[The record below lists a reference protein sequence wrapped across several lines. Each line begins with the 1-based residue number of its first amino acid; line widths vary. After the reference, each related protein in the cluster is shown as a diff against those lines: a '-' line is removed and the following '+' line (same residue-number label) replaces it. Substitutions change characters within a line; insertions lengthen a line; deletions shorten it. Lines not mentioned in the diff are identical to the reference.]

1 MDYHAWPRRTNS
13 ECCLSASCF
22 DAAKDEETRAD
33 LFKQSGIHWSEL
45 LHLLYFDIVQCVM
58 VDAMYNLFLGLIK
71 EHLTSILGIGSLRIQ
86 EDPVLSRKFSEA
98 PIIFTEN
105 VRKSVGKLKK
115 WLEAPAG
122 KVFSTEH
129 ELAIKKLK
137 TVHAKALHF
146 ACNELG
152 CDLPDPNS
160 KGNYSKDLLA
170 GILLDWV
177 CAFFLCFFLC

>member
-1 MDYHAWPRRTNS
+1 
-13 ECCLSASCF
+13 
-22 DAAKDEETRAD
+22 
-33 LFKQSGIHWSEL
+33 
-45 LHLLYFDIVQCVM
+45 M
-58 VDAMYNLFLGLIK
+58 VDAMHNLFLGLIK
-71 EHLTSILGIGSLRIQ
+71 EHFTSILGIGSLRIQ
-86 EDPVLSRKFSEA
+86 EDPVLSTKFSEA
-98 PIIFTEN
+98 PITFTEN
-105 VRKSVGKLKK
+105 ERKSVGKLKK
-115 WLEAPAG
+115 WSEAPAS

-129 ELAIKKLK
+129 ELAINKLK

-177 CAFFLCFFLC
+177 CALFLCFVLC